1 VNLRRWTIL
10 VVPHDTDAPRQYEVG
25 ERTVR
30 VATTLAAVAV
40 ALVLGATAVLF
51 SPWATP
57 GARLLA
63 KQNAALKDELA
74 RVDGALAAIGDSLA
88 TLAERESQF
97 RAIAG
102 ITPSDSVLMMSRP
115 AAPDGAGMP
124 AMSGVSTA
132 GFAGETRRPFAA
144 FFGDRAPRADVNT
157 LLARAAALSNALD
170 VVTDTMAVKMDKLRT
185 TPSIMPTRGFLTG
198 EFSHARMHPI
208 LRESR
213 PHLGIDLSAPT
224 GTPIIAAA
232 AGVVRK
238 SARDGGYGNVVEI
251 DHGNG
256 ILTRYAHAQRLM
268 VRQGQ
273 RVERG
278 QQIATVGS
286 TGLSVG
292 PHLHYEIH
300 VNGTPVDP
308 LTYVIP
314 D

>member
-1 VNLRRWTIL
+1 MTPRRWTIL
-10 VVPHDTDAPRQYEVG
+10 VVPHDTESPREYVVG
-25 ERTVR
+25 ERTLR
-30 VATTLAAVAV
+30 HATVAIAVAV
-40 ALVLGATAVLF
+40 ALVLGAASVLF
-51 SPWATP
+51 TPWATP
-57 GARLLA
+57 AARLAA
-63 KQNAALKDELA
+63 KQNERLKTELA
-74 RVDGALAAIGDSLA
+74 QMDRALAMVGDSLEA
-88 TLAERESQF
+88 LALRESQF

-102 ITPSDSVLMMSRP
+102 ITSADSLLTIGAV
-115 AAPDGAGMP
+115 APDGAG
-124 AMSGVSTA
+124 ALQVASASMSDV
-132 GFAGETRRPFAA
+132 RRPFAQ
-144 FFGDRAPRADVNT
+144 FFGERSTRRSDVGA
-157 LLARAAALSNALD
+157 LLARAAQLSSAFAE
-170 VVTDTMAVKMDKLRT
+170 VSDTMAVKMEKLRT
-185 TPSIMPTRGFLTG
+185 TPSILPTKGFLTG
-198 EFSHARMHPI
+198 DFSHARMHPI

-224 GTPIIAAA
+224 GTPIIATA
-232 AGVVRK
+232 AGVVIK

-256 ILTRYAHAQRLM
+256 IITRYAHAQRLL

-278 QQIATVGS
+278 QEIATVGS

-314 D
+314 E

>member
-10 VVPHDTDAPRQYEVG
+10 VVPHDTEAPRQFVVG
-25 ERTVR
+25 EQTLRM
-30 VATTLAAVAV
+30 ATALAAVAV
-40 ALVLGATAVLF
+40 VLILGATAVLF

-63 KQNAALKDELA
+63 RQNAQLKDELT
-74 RVDGALAAIGDSLA
+74 RVDGALAVIGDSLA
-88 TLAERESQF
+88 SLAQRESQF
-97 RAIAG
+97 RALAG

-115 AAPDGAGMP
+115 PAPDGAGLRT
-124 AMSGVSTA
+124 VSTA
-132 GFAGETRRPFAA
+132 GFGGEARRPFAA
-144 FFGDRAPRADVNT
+144 FFGDRAPRADVSA
-157 LLARAAALSNALD
+157 LLARAAELSSALD

-185 TPSIMPTRGFLTG
+185 TPSIMPTRGFLVG

-224 GTPIIAAA
+224 GTPIVAAA

-256 ILTRYAHAQRLM
+256 IVTRYAHAQRLM

-300 VNGTPVDP
+300 VNGTAVDP

-314 D
+314 E